1 MVVVKVAGV
10 TSVLDLSMVSPILM
24 NSTKYSGVRLTVS
37 FISPTLVSIFS
48 SLPTWCQALTS
59 TWSTPNMSLV
69 LLIQLGADGLVPD
82 QFVGLLGGV
91 ELLLLELLSIHHA
104 LVLEVHLA
112 HQEVLVLLVVH
123 DLGVAGSV
131 GEALANLP

>member
-24 NSTKYSGVRLTVS
+24 NSTKQSGVRLTVS

-59 TWSTPNMSLV
+59 TWSTPNRSLV
-69 LLIQLGADGLVPD
+69 
-82 QFVGLLGGV
+82 
-91 ELLLLELLSIHHA
+91 LSIHHA
-104 LVLEVHLA
+104 LVLKVHLA

-131 GEALANLP
+131 GEALANLPAEEVVEDGHGVHVELALHVHVEDV